1 MRRRGSRSILLDWL
15 PQVAVLGLLL
25 SLALWLVG
33 NTVANLANR
42 GITVGFGFLDRAARF
57 PISESI
63 LDYSPVDSFGW
74 AFVVG
79 LGNTLFLSAIVILAS
94 TLLGFVI
101 AIARRSAN
109 PMASMLGA
117 TYVDITR
124 NTPLVVQ
131 LLFWY
136 AAVTFGLPHSA
147 EAVNPVPGI
156 YLTDRGLYLPRP
168 ICQGSTT
175 GLAVGLVLAAG
186 VMWACRRRGLGRI
199 PTAGLGLLVAILAW
213 IMAGMS
219 MRLELP
225 ALGRFNFMGGII
237 LTPELVAVALGL
249 IVYSSA
255 FTAEIIRGG
264 IEAVPLGQWE
274 AASALGLAPR
284 DTMRRIILPQALRI
298 IIPPMASQYIN
309 IVKNSTLGLVVGYPE
324 LNFVTATTINQSG
337 QAIEGIIVLMVIFLG
352 ISIGT
357 SLLLGYY
364 NKRVALVER

>member
-1 MRRRGSRSILLDWL
+1 MRRRGRRSILLDWL

-25 SLALWLVG
+25 ALALWLVH
-33 NTVANLANR
+33 NTVSNLASR

-63 LDYSPVDSFGW
+63 LSYSPVDSFGW
-74 AFVVG
+74 AFIVG
-79 LGNTLFLSAIVILAS
+79 LGNTLFLSAIVILVS

-101 AIARRSAN
+101 AMARRSAN

-136 AAVTFGLPHSA
+136 ATVTFGLPHSA
-147 EAVNPVPGI
+147 EAINPLPGV

-168 ICQGSTT
+168 VHQGSMLLFGA
-175 GLAVGLVLAAG
+175 GLALAAGGGWFARRRGAGRLPAFAGALVLAG
-186 VMWACRRRGLGRI
+186 
-199 PTAGLGLLVAILAW
+199 LAW
-213 IMAGMS
+213 LLSGLSIG
-219 MRLELP
+219 LERP
-225 ALGRFNFMGGII
+225 MLGRFNFMGGVI

-264 IEAVPLGQWE
+264 IDAVPRGQWE
-274 AASALGLAPR
+274 AAAAIGLSPR

-337 QAIEGIIVLMVIFLG
+337 QAIEGIIVLMAIFLA